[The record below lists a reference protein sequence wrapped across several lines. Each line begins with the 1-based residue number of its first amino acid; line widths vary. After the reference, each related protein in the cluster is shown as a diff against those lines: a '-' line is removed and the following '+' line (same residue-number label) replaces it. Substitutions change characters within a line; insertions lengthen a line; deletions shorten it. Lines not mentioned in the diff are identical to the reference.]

1 MKDLLESEET
11 EGVLLVDAKNAF
23 NCLNRDAAIW
33 NINVLCPALGPVV
46 ANTYRSSIDMFIGGE
61 KILSTEGT
69 TQGDPLSMAIY
80 SVAITPLIRRVKQDG
95 AKQIWFADDAT
106 SGGKLDRLL
115 AWWNSLCQYGPMYGY
130 FVNSNKTWLVVQEN
144 YYGKA
149 KKILKYR
156 C

>member
-1 MKDLLESEET
+1 
-11 EGVLLVDAKNAF
+11 
-23 NCLNRDAAIW
+23 
-33 NINVLCPALGPVV
+33 
-46 ANTYRSSIDMFIGGE
+46 MFIGGE

-69 TQGDPLSMAIY
+69 TQGDPLAMAIY
-80 SVAITPLIRRVKQDG
+80 SVAIPPLIRRVKQDG

-149 KKILKYR
+149 EEIFENTGVNITTEGRRHLGAALGCSAFVESYVSAQVDVWVKEVIRLSNIATT
-156 C
+156 